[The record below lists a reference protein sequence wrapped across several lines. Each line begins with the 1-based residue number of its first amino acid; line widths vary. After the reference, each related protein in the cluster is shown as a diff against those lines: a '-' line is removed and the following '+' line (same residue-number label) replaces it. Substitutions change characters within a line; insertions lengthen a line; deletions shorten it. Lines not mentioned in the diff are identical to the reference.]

1 MKKILLIALTLSL
14 ASGMAIAQQKG
25 GFGQSQGAKGNPG
38 NSQVGN
44 PDNFRAGNRG
54 NPVDR
59 MTEQLGLDEAQAESI
74 AVIFED
80 MALLRDEERQRMHAV
95 AAEIRE
101 STHLQILDVLT
112 PEQQVLFGEQQQRRE
127 ELRQALEDMNQS
139 RRGGGFGGSRG
150 TGDCNG

>member
-1 MKKILLIALTLSL
+1 MKKIFLIALTLSL

-44 PDNFRAGNRG
+44 PDNLRAGNRG
-54 NPVDR
+54 NPVER
-59 MTEQLGLDEAQAESI
+59 MTEQLGLDEAQAESV
-74 AVIFED
+74 AVILED
-80 MALLRDEERQRMHAV
+80 MQLLRDEERQRTRAT

-112 PEQQVLFGEQQQRRE
+112 PEQQVLFEEQHQRRE
-127 ELRQALEDMNQS
+127 ELKQALEDLNQS
-139 RRGGGFGGSRG
+139 RRDGGYGGG
-150 TGDCNG
+150 GDRQR